1 MIWYF
6 DLLLFLGVIIACFV
20 LYGVFLPKQ
29 EKTKV
34 RTLDGYEVTLKEMV
48 MLEQK
53 RALHDA
59 ELTKELS
66 GITGDSDA
74 LEPLTLLYGLG
85 MLVVYAFI
93 GSLFNHFLGIPN
105 ELFGVAFTLFF
116 FTCCF
121 LYDKACI
128 KRGVEFVQKLSIE
141 APPEWKQYGAYAKNP
156 FDVYNTLTKM
166 TKEEEQWELLKTRLE
181 DHRLKLSVEDE
192 AVESE
197 RLTKKEKE
205 LEIVSKRI
213 TVHAGLLANSLMT
226 DNPSAE
232 VRAIL
237 EANLQKVVVPL
248 KTLSPHYIEVMKEI
262 TLNIAL
268 PEDVRKQAQELVD
281 AYSNKEV
288 EREKEKM
295 IADALLE
302 IETVKKHIS

>member
-6 DLLLFLGVIIACFV
+6 DLLLFFGVIIACFV

-48 MLEQK
+48 ILEQK

-74 LEPLTLLYGLG
+74 LEPLMFLYGLG

-166 TKEEEQWELLKTRLE
+166 TKEEETWELLKTRLE
-181 DHRLKLSVEDE
+181 ERRLKLSVEDE

-197 RLTKKEKE
+197 WLTKKEKE

-248 KTLSPHYIEVMKEI
+248 KTLSPHYIDVMKEI